1 MRIMGTFVKTFG
13 EMTKKDIQE
22 AGGKAANLGELTRNG
37 FNVPQGFCITSES
50 FFYHIHR
57 NGLQPEIDAIVASF
71 DYEDFGA
78 MEEKTA
84 RIRDFITNAEIPRDL
99 NQEIEEAIAELNKS
113 QNVFVAVRSSVA
125 VKDSPISS
133 FPGMMDTYHYL
144 KSEKQIVEHIKKC
157 WASLWTIRATVTRHH
172 KNIDHNLGLIA
183 PIVQKMVHSEIAG
196 VLFTANPINSSR
208 DEMVIEANW
217 GLGESV
223 VSGKSMND
231 FFLLDKS
238 PLKLRDKRILK
249 KTIMICF
256 DEEKGCGRKETA
268 VEPEMMD
275 SATLTESQVLELGEI
290 ALKIE
295 KHFDFP
301 QDIEWAIEN
310 GELYILQ
317 SRNIRTLKQ

>member
-1 MRIMGTFVKTFG
+1 MGKFVKTFG

-50 FFYHIHR
+50 FFYHIHCS
-57 NGLQPEIDAIVASF
+57 GLQPEIDAIVDSF

-84 RIRDFITNAEIPRDL
+84 RIRDFITTAEIPRDL
-99 NQEIEEAIAELNKS
+99 HQEIDEAIAELNKS
-113 QNVFVAVRSSVA
+113 QKVFVAVRSSVA
-125 VKDSPISS
+125 VKDSSISS

-144 KSEKQIVEHIKKC
+144 KSVKQIVEHIKKC

-172 KNIDHNLGLIA
+172 KNINHNLGLIA

-196 VLFTANPINSSR
+196 VLFTANPINSNR
-208 DEMVIEANW
+208 DEMVIESNW

-256 DEEKGCGRKETA
+256 DEEQGCGRKEMA

-301 QDIEWAIEN
+301 QDIEWAIEK

-317 SRNIRTLKQ
+317 SRNIRTLKE